1 MLSLTLK
8 KLAPVISSYA
18 WLNASIAW
26 SLPSEITYMMHYVSS
41 HAPEWE
47 KKHKSEWQESVND
60 IHREY
65 RNLLRTLTM
74 YSKTICY
81 LQNVLE
87 VFTRLKDAV
96 FKEVYSTANCF
107 LSCIR
112 PNHVMHYLSIQYR
125 HTRGLKELVSQ

>member
-1 MLSLTLK
+1 
-8 KLAPVISSYA
+8 
-18 WLNASIAW
+18 
-26 SLPSEITYMMHYVSS
+26 MH
-41 HAPEWE
+41 
-47 KKHKSEWQESVND
+47 
-60 IHREY
+60 
-65 RNLLRTLTM
+65 
-74 YSKTICY
+74 SKTICY